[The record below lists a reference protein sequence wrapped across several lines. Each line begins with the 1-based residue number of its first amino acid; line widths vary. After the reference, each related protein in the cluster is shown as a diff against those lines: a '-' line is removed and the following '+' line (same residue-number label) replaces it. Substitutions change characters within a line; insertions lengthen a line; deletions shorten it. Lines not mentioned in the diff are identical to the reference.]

1 MGKLENM
8 IDNINRFLRNKG
20 LPKLPAGIA
29 DIQTLFEASLRS
41 VWSLEDK
48 EKREA
53 IAVEIAQAIKPY
65 YGGKKIEDALDDIT
79 ATLNA
84 EEAAKDKSAKV
95 ETHKMEVKDI
105 KNKMKDPDYV
115 PTFEELLKAKE
126 HKDKG

>member
-1 MGKLENM
+1 VGKLENM

-29 DIQTLFEASLRS
+29 DIQVLFEASLRS

-53 IAVEIAQAIKPY
+53 IAIEIAQAIKPY

-84 EEAAKDKSAKV
+84 EEAAKQKSAKV
-95 ETHKMEVKDI
+95 ESQQGEI
-105 KNKMKDPDYV
+105 KEIQNRMKDPDYV
-115 PTFEELLKAKE
+115 PTFEELLRAKQN
-126 HKDKG
+126 KKS

>member
-65 YGGKKIEDALDDIT
+65 YGGKKIEDALDDIS
-79 ATLNA
+79 ATLDA
-84 EEAAKDKSAKV
+84 EEAAKHKSAKV
-95 ETHKMEVKDI
+95 ESQQGEI
-105 KNKMKDPDYV
+105 KEIRNKMQDPDYV
-115 PTFEELLKAKE
+115 PTFEELLKAKQN
-126 HKDKG
+126 KQS